1 VNRRV
6 AVGLGLAAAL
16 LYTTTGVAQQV
27 IRAAGTVKDDD
38 GSPIRGAVITA
49 VNPDRAPPR
58 LTATSNDKGQFGIIG
73 IRRGSWTFTVEAP
86 GYEPVRFRHQIV
98 AGTRQAPI
106 EVRLAKSAV
115 RSAQP
120 LDDVKGADIQQR
132 IDRAEALAAKGDVD
146 AAIAEWRGIL
156 ARLPALTSAYLRIA
170 ELLEAKPDVEGARA
184 VYRALLDIEPDNA
197 KARAAIDRLTR
208 KF

>member
-1 VNRRV
+1 VNRRF
-6 AVGLGLAAAL
+6 AVGLGLAAL
-16 LYTTTGVAQQV
+16 LYTTMGVAQQV

-49 VNPDRAPPR
+49 VNPDQAPAR

-86 GYEPVRFRHQIV
+86 GYEPIRFRHQIV

-184 VYRALLDIEPDNA
+184 AYRALLDIEPDNA